1 MNIATTTKL
10 SLKRVAI
17 DTYHE
22 NVAYLNR
29 RCEAYR
35 AEGFQALSKVEIR
48 LDGKRIL
55 AVLNIVDDDTI
66 VTPGEVGLSEQI
78 FQQFAVQEGQEV
90 GLSHASPPNSMH
102 YVRLKMKGQR
112 LDQAQL
118 TSIVQDIADNRY
130 SKTEIAAFLVSSAD
144 AGLDRDEILS
154 LTRAMIESGHR
165 LDWEE
170 PMVVDKHC
178 IGGIPGNRTTMIV
191 VPIVAAHGLLFPKT
205 SSRAITSPAGTAD
218 TMEVLATVDLE
229 PNALH
234 SIVHTHRGCLAWGGK
249 AKLAPVDDILI
260 SVERPLEIDSPGQM
274 IASILSKKIACG
286 ASHLLLDIPIGAT
299 AKVTTASE
307 AMKLRKLFEYVGD
320 QLGLDLQVVITDGS
334 QPIGRGIGPVLEA
347 RDVMQVLTNAPEAP
361 RDLREKSLKLAGL
374 ILELDPDIRGG
385 KGYDIARDILESG
398 RALSKFNAIIDAQGR
413 REESLTPGK
422 LTFDVK
428 ATSRGVVT
436 EIDNF
441 CLAKIARLAGAPIDK
456 GAGVDLF
463 KKVGDSVEIDEVMYR
478 IHAEFQA
485 DFGFAVNWAEQNNG
499 FVISAERRHADFIF

>member
-1 MNIATTTKL
+1 MNENITRLA
-10 SLKRVAI
+10 LKKVAI

-48 LDGKRIL
+48 LDGKHIL

-66 VTPGEVGLSEQI
+66 VTPGEVGLSEQS
-78 FQQFAVQEGQEV
+78 FAQFGVEAGTQVRI
-90 GLSHASPPNSMH
+90 SHAEPPHSMQF
-102 YVRLKMKGQR
+102 VRKKMHGQR
-112 LDQAQL
+112 LDKSQISA
-118 TSIVQDIADNRY
+118 IVQDIADNRY
-130 SKTEIAAFLVSSAD
+130 SKPEIAAFLVSAAD

-154 LTRAMIESGHR
+154 LTQAMVDSGHS

-218 TMEVLATVDLE
+218 TMEVFATVDLDPE
-229 PNALH
+229 QLH
-234 SIVHTHRGCLAWGGK
+234 AIVHVHRGCLAWGGK

-286 ASHLLLDIPIGAT
+286 ATHLLIDIPIGKT
-299 AKVTTASE
+299 AKVTTARE
-307 AMKLRKLFEYVGD
+307 AMQLRKLFEYVGD

-347 RDVMQVLTNAPEAP
+347 RDVLQVLTNAPDAP

-385 KGYDIARDILESG
+385 CGYEVARDILDSG
-398 RALSKFNAIIDAQGR
+398 RALAKFNAIIDAQGR
-413 REESLTPGK
+413 RDASLQPGK
-422 LTFDVK
+422 LTRDIT
-428 ATSRGVVT
+428 ANQSGVVS

-456 GAGVDLF
+456 GAGVDVL
-463 KKVGDSVEIDEVMYR
+463 KKVGDSVQPGDILYR

-485 DFGFAVNWAEQNNG
+485 DFNFASHWADQHNG
-499 FVISAERRHADFIF
+499 YTISAEKRHADFVF